1 MPQKP
6 TPEAKLAALLK
17 RKAILEGH
25 KKGVIP
31 EVGVRISLKPDTV
44 RAIRSLA
51 AKGYHCKA
59 IARELG
65 LWESGVRRYAKD
77 YGIEIPKGDPGGPG
91 QARVQRI
98 LKRRAEVLRLLNEG
112 WTQRAIAKKLGYSTL
127 TINQDAQYVRA
138 KKKEAA

>member
-1 MPQKP
+1 MPQSP
-6 TPEAKLAALLK
+6 TTEAKLAALLK

-31 EVGVRISLKPDTV
+31 EVGVRISIKPDTV
-44 RAIRSLA
+44 RAIRALA

-77 YGIEIPKGDPGGPG
+77 YGIVLPKGSTGGPS
-91 QARVQRI
+91 ATRLKAIHERRVEVQR
-98 LKRRAEVLRLLNEG
+98 LLDAG
-112 WTQRAIAKKLGYSTL
+112 WTQRAVAKELGYSTY
-127 TINQDAQYVRA
+127 TINQDAQYMRA
-138 KKKEAA
+138 QKKDAV

>member
-6 TPEAKLAALLK
+6 TTEAKLAALLK

-31 EVGVRISLKPDTV
+31 EVGVRISIKPERV
-44 RAIRSLA
+44 RAIRALA

-77 YGIEIPKGDPGGPG
+77 YGIDLPKNPGGGPG
-91 QARVQRI
+91 DARVEI
-98 LKRRAEVLRLLNEG
+98 INKRRIKVQRLLDKG
-112 WTQRAIAKKLGYSTL
+112 WTQRAIAKKLGYSTH
-127 TINQDAQYVRA
+127 TINQDAQYMRA
-138 KKKEAA
+138 KKKDAA